1 MQRLVVL
8 GLVGLV
14 AQLVD
19 GALGMG
25 YGATSATLLLAT
37 GLTPVIASASI
48 HLAEIG
54 TTLAS
59 ATAHTR
65 LGNVHWGTVN
75 RMAVPGAVG
84 AFVGAVSLTRLSAEV
99 AGPLVAVFLFGLGA
113 VILARFSRPPRRTE
127 GAEPARDGAPQGAR
141 EGARGGAPQGA
152 GEGAPLAALA
162 PLGLVAGF
170 FDAVGGGGWGPIST
184 STLLVRGRMVPRR
197 VVGSVDTSEFL
208 VTVAASAGFLAGLGT
223 DVIAVP
229 ITLALLAGG
238 LVAAPVAA
246 WVVKALPAHLLGVLI
261 GAVILLTNVR
271 TLTAALA
278 IPGPVAAVLTAAV
291 VAAVAAAL
299 VRAAHLRR
307 RALERELVGA

>member
-1 MQRLVVL
+1 MRRLVVL
-8 GLVGLV
+8 GLVGLG

-37 GLTPVIASASI
+37 GLTPVISSASI

-59 ATAHTR
+59 ATAHAR

-84 AFVGAVSLTRLSAEV
+84 AFVGAVSLTRMAADV

-113 VILARFSRPPRRTE
+113 VILARFSRPPRRAE
-127 GAEPARDGAPQGAR
+127 GAEGAP
-141 EGARGGAPQGA
+141 EGAR
-152 GEGAPLAALA
+152 LAALA

-223 DVIAVP
+223 GVIAVP

-246 WVVKALPAHLLGVLI
+246 WLVKALPAHLLGVLI

-271 TLTAALA
+271 TLAAALS
-278 IPGPVAAVLTAAV
+278 IPGPVVAVLVAAV
-291 VAAVAAAL
+291 VLAVAAAL
-299 VRAAHLRR
+299 VRATHLQR